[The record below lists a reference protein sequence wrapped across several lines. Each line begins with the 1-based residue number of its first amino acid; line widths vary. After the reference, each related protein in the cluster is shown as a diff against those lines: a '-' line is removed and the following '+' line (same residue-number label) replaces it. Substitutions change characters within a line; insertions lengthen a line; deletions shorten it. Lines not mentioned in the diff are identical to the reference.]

1 MYRESKFDLVFPHVS
16 RVSPSI
22 NLLSA
27 HSWPYKRAA
36 LNTQIPSNAA
46 SGEVKELLGAEMMVC
61 TVYVVPLP
69 IRQKGREAI
78 KTASAVV
85 IIIFIMHSMG
95 PRPHIALIRRPA
107 EERKHSRMKKSE
119 P

>member
-1 MYRESKFDLVFPHVS
+1 M
-16 RVSPSI
+16 
-22 NLLSA
+22 
-27 HSWPYKRAA
+27 
-36 LNTQIPSNAA
+36 
-46 SGEVKELLGAEMMVC
+46 KELLGAEMMVC